1 MYDVFLI
8 SQPSPQH
15 MEEQKPKKSLREHP
29 RSWQSSKLLYTMDCT
44 ILYMPHKI
52 NHSLYHAL
60 GNKTRIS
67 PTTTS
72 WLVLLAKTFS
82 CLHKPFIHI
91 FLCFPTP
98 IAITASLQ
106 PVPPFSSRVPIDLP
120 LQVMVIIIFA
130 CNSESKYL
138 RTLFWFLT

>member
-1 MYDVFLI
+1 MKYLIDQSNMYDVFLI

-44 ILYMPHKI
+44 ILYMPYKI

-67 PTTTS
+67 PTNNFLAGIVS
-72 WLVLLAKTFS
+72 KDFLL
-82 CLHKPFIHI
+82 
-91 FLCFPTP
+91 PT
-98 IAITASLQ
+98 
-106 PVPPFSSRVPIDLP
+106 
-120 LQVMVIIIFA
+120 
-130 CNSESKYL
+130 
-138 RTLFWFLT
+138 

>member
-1 MYDVFLI
+1 MKYLIDQSNMYDVFLI

-15 MEEQKPKKSLREHP
+15 REEQKQKKSLREHP

-91 FLCFPTP
+91 FYVFL
-98 IAITASLQ
+98 LQ
-106 PVPPFSSRVPIDLP
+106 L
-120 LQVMVIIIFA
+120 LQLHLYNQFHHLVAECLLI
-130 CNSESKYL
+130 CHCK
-138 RTLFWFLT
+138 